1 MINSRR
7 QLLKHLAQVYDLAA
21 FVSSFLMTTFLLYS
35 WSGGRTLP
43 DFMML
48 RIKLG
53 NCVLFALLIL
63 AWYNILVISKL
74 YVSKRLTN
82 LATEIY
88 EVSKSALGACL
99 FLYLSARIL
108 HIHLVNIRFATIVY
122 IFCTTNM
129 VLGRVLAKRLLA
141 RLRQRGRNTRFL
153 LVVGTNERAIEF
165 ADAILER
172 PELGYNIVGFV
183 DEDWD
188 GIAKFQTTGHS
199 RCCAFDGLAD
209 FLRHNVVD
217 EAAIFLPLRS
227 YYEYSARLIS
237 LCEQHGIVIRV
248 GSQVFNLK
256 GDLPRLVLDENSQ
269 VATAGGANK
278 TWSAFIK
285 RGIDWVVSLGLL
297 IILSPLLAFIAVVVK
312 YTSTGPILF
321 RQTRVGINKRQFRMY
336 KFRTMIADAERM
348 QDGLLSINEMT
359 GPVFKV
365 QNDPRVTRVGRI
377 LRKTSVDELPQLLN
391 VLKGEMS
398 LVGPRA
404 MSLRDYKLFE
414 HDWHRRRFSVKPG
427 ITCLWQ
433 VNGRSSIP
441 FEKWMELDMQYIDKW
456 SLWLDFKIL
465 ARTVSAVVRGTGAA

>member
-35 WSGGRTLP
+35 WSGGQTLP

-108 HIHLVNIRFATIVY
+108 HIHLVNIRFATVVY

-209 FLRHNVVD
+209 FLR
-217 EAAIFLPLRS
+217 
-227 YYEYSARLIS
+227 
-237 LCEQHGIVIRV
+237 
-248 GSQVFNLK
+248 
-256 GDLPRLVLDENSQ
+256 
-269 VATAGGANK
+269 
-278 TWSAFIK
+278 
-285 RGIDWVVSLGLL
+285 
-297 IILSPLLAFIAVVVK
+297 
-312 YTSTGPILF
+312 
-321 RQTRVGINKRQFRMY
+321 
-336 KFRTMIADAERM
+336 
-348 QDGLLSINEMT
+348 
-359 GPVFKV
+359 
-365 QNDPRVTRVGRI
+365 
-377 LRKTSVDELPQLLN
+377 
-391 VLKGEMS
+391 
-398 LVGPRA
+398 
-404 MSLRDYKLFE
+404 
-414 HDWHRRRFSVKPG
+414 
-427 ITCLWQ
+427 
-433 VNGRSSIP
+433 
-441 FEKWMELDMQYIDKW
+441 
-456 SLWLDFKIL
+456 
-465 ARTVSAVVRGTGAA
+465 